1 MLINATVFYMLISF
15 ILTECLIFFPYHL
28 AEVLYSSIIFPR
40 SVNISITTT
49 FNFVSGE
56 LLIFLSLGFVFVLP
70 SISVF
75 CLTSSVSMY

>member
-15 ILTECLIFFPYHL
+15 ILTECLIFFPYLL

-40 SVNISITTT
+40 SVSISITAT